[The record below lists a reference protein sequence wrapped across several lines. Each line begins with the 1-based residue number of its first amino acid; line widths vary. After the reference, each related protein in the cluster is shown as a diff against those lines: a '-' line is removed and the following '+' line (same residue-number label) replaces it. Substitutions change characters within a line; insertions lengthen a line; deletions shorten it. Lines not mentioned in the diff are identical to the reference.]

1 MLDFICH
8 FASLATIAGA
18 WSQVK
23 VDSSKRSG
31 LQRSILDALE
41 EIRATVT
48 VPTVPEI
55 RQAVAV

>member
-23 VDSSKRSG
+23 VDSSKRS
-31 LQRSILDALE
+31 ILRVQDAVE

-48 VPTVPEI
+48 VLPVPEI